1 MKVIYYNGGRLHPLI
16 LFNAE
21 SKSLNL
27 IKSFKYLKQTKCYL
41 PFTYQGKVKELFPK
55 KIGESQKYDRGEG
68 AFAVWLKMKLQ
79 FLIISEH
86 VEILLLV

>member
-1 MKVIYYNGGRLHPLI
+1 M
-16 LFNAE
+16 
-21 SKSLNL
+21 
-27 IKSFKYLKQTKCYL
+27 KSFKYLKQTKCHL